1 MLMRIEITGVNIL
14 LKEGSKDDV
23 DNYNIVP
30 TRNYDL
36 LYDNLLY
43 DLSSR
48 MYMGKIKAWPWTVLT
63 TVVVTSHIC
72 FSIEWKY

>member
-1 MLMRIEITGVNIL
+1 MRIKITRVNIL

-36 LYDNLLY
+36 LYDNLY

-48 MYMGKIKAWPWTVLT
+48 MFMGKTKD
-63 TVVVTSHIC
+63 
-72 FSIEWKY
+72 